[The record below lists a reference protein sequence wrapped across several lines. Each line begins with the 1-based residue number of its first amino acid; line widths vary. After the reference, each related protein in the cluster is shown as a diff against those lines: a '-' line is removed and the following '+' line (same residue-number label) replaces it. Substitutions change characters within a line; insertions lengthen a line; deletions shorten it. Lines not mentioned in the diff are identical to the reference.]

1 MRNMLLNCLAV
12 ILGFLL
18 GTCIVSDLELCV
30 KEAYGE
36 WIGFF
41 KDWRTAFR
49 GLKILLLSQLPFDI
63 HRYWT

>member
-36 WIGFF
+36 WIGSYPIP
-41 KDWRTAFR
+41 RTSCCNENEWLVMAEKNTLR
-49 GLKILLLSQLPFDI
+49 
-63 HRYWT
+63 